1 MKRAREDGTGAPG
14 VKRVN
19 QAQRAAPVP
28 AQGGRLTTTDALNY
42 LRCVHDLG
50 PSSCGTA

>member
-19 QAQRAAPVP
+19 QAQRAAAPVA

-42 LRCVHDLG
+42 LRCV
-50 PSSCGTA
+50 